1 VDDQE
6 MDDRLMLGWRGFE
19 QAEHQL
25 IDEIRKNEDPLVPLA
40 NLLQWAYAI
49 DQWYKNRIADGEKE
63 LLRLFGMDS
72 VGETYNGF
80 RAARRSVA
88 HDLSLVA
95 DLVTR
100 PNPQIRQAR
109 GAGNWGS
116 RILGPPVVSEW
127 LWTQTPDI
135 PANNRGLP
143 SYKRHLAGRPIS
155 GCLPSVREFLEV
167 HLPDLLAR
175 KPAPP

>member
-72 VGETYNGF
+72 VG
-80 RAARRSVA
+80 
-88 HDLSLVA
+88 
-95 DLVTR
+95 R
-100 PNPQIRQAR
+100 PTTASGQR
-109 GAGNWGS
+109 GGVWRTIS
-116 RILGPPVVSEW
+116 RW
-127 LWTQTPDI
+127 LLTW
-135 PANNRGLP
+135 
-143 SYKRHLAGRPIS
+143 
-155 GCLPSVREFLEV
+155 
-167 HLPDLLAR
+167 
-175 KPAPP
+175 